1 MKVREEICRE
11 MSINSKK
18 LEIPQHTYQRP
29 LCESRVRRIA
39 AEFDERIANE
49 PKVSLRNGHYYVFDG
64 QHTIAA
70 RKRLNN
76 NRDLPIRCKV
86 YVGLTESDE
95 ALLFAQQTGASAIL
109 TAGSR
114 VRALIHGGDSEAM
127 AFLRATESLGL
138 HLDYTQSNG
147 YKRLA
152 CIHTAFT
159 EFKRAGKERYQEGL
173 SIILAAWEGEPNSL
187 RAQNVQGVIRFVDLY
202 QGEFDAT
209 RLIRQLR
216 SVDPLTIYREGR
228 AMGVNL
234 TGYKRYLYQVYR
246 IYNGSSQKNALPIKF

>member
-1 MKVREEICRE
+1 MKFREEIYRE
-11 MSINSKK
+11 MTINSKC
-18 LEIPQHTYQRP
+18 LEIPRHIYQRP
-29 LCESRVRRIA
+29 LNESRVCRIA

-49 PKVSLRNGHYYVFDG
+49 PKVSFRNGHYYVFDG

-95 ALLFAQQTGASAIL
+95 ALLFAQQTGASSIL
-109 TAGSR
+109 TAGFR
-114 VRALIHGGDSEAM
+114 MRALIYGGDPQAM
-127 AFLRATESLGL
+127 AFLKATESMGL
-138 HLDYTQSNG
+138 QLDYTQSNG
-147 YKRLA
+147 YKRIA
-152 CIHTAFT
+152 CVNTAFT

-173 SIILAAWEGEPNSL
+173 AIILAAWKGEPNSL

-202 QGEFDAT
+202 QGEFSDN
-209 RLIRQLR
+209 RLVRQLR

-246 IYNGSSQKNALPIKF
+246 IYNGSSQKNALSIKF